1 MSEIPNQPFN
11 QPPGYN
17 QSQQVPPGNYQN
29 FPPPPGGGYQQGGFP
44 PPNPYGF
51 SGVQEKLPNSGGI
64 LALGILGIVLAGG
77 IGIILSII
85 ALSMAPG
92 AIRTYEQNPG
102 RFTEGS
108 LKNVKAGRTCAIIGM
123 SLTVLL
129 VLLVIA
135 ANA

>member
-17 QSQQVPPGNYQN
+17 QSQQTPPGNYQN
-29 FPPPPGGGYQQGGFP
+29 FPPPPGANPNFQQ
-44 PPNPYGF
+44 NPYGYT
-51 SGVQEKLPNSGGI
+51 GVQEKLPNSGGI

-85 ALSMAPG
+85 ALAMAPG
-92 AIRTYEQNPG
+92 AIRTYEQFPG
-102 RFTEGS
+102 RFTESS

-123 SLTVLL
+123 SLTVLV